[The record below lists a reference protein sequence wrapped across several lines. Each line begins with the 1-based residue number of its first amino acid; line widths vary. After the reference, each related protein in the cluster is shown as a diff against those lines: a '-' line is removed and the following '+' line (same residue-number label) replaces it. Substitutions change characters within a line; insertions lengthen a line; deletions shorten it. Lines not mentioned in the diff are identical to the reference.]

1 MVYIGGSYTIYHN
14 QLYSGCVWLSPGS
27 MESQLGVVPPAEEL
41 KGMAQLPATETET
54 SSLQN
59 TVPPS
64 RNTGVPL
71 RDSLIGEAVKTGQ
84 QDAPPESLSKQY
96 LVAPGLPTISRKLAQ
111 RIWELDFIEMEE
123 FLPTNKTIQAL
134 ELARVTEMGMQS
146 AMHQVQQ
153 QAKRVTDLMTWV
165 RCFTLY
171 IAVMSQKRPELT
183 IPMTAHLHMVMRLY
197 CLGGLAWFHCDWKAC
212 RETCAMGPAEW
223 KNVTQGNYCVPQE
236 VDS

>member
-1 MVYIGGSYTIYHN
+1 MVSIGGRYTIYYN
-14 QLYSGCVWLSPGS
+14 QLYSGRVWLSPGS
-27 MESQLGVVPPAEEL
+27 VESQLGVVPPAEKL
-41 KGMAQLPATETET
+41 KGMAQLPATETKTPSMED
-54 SSLQN
+54 

-71 RDSLIGEAVKTGQ
+71 RDNLKGEAVKMGQ
-84 QDAPPESLSKQY
+84 QGAHPESLSKQY

-111 RIWELDFIEMEE
+111 CIWELDFIEMEE

-134 ELARVTEMGMQS
+134 ELARITETGMQS

-171 IAVMSQKRPELT
+171 IAVMSQKS
-183 IPMTAHLHMVMRLY
+183 
-197 CLGGLAWFHCDWKAC
+197 
-212 RETCAMGPAEW
+212 
-223 KNVTQGNYCVPQE
+223 N
-236 VDS
+236 